1 MRVEF
6 PEYKYV
12 ITERDVM
19 DILIAFNNQDYDWI
33 LYFFETLKSIDNT
46 EDLTS
51 YSFDQLLTNAGITF
65 QGKPK

>member
-1 MRVEF
+1 MKIKL

-33 LYFFETLKSIDNT
+33 LYFFESLNPIDN
-46 EDLTS
+46 
-51 YSFDQLLTNAGITF
+51 FDNQNTYTFEQEIANAGIVIHD
-65 QGKPK
+65 GK